1 MSFSRRLLKPEM
13 QKLFAE
19 LCEEQVLMHINPN
32 EVKARKKQ
40 RKIETEVSDLRRK
53 MDETIGKNIVLSNR
67 EIRLLRYLE
76 LTKEEK
82 EKLKGSYK
90 VAKKLEKL
98 ESMGQDKNDSSDED
112 EEDEKNDDA
121 EYPSLDSY
129 TSENSHSGIYQY
141 ICNIINTYKS
151 IKIIH
156 GFIRWSCIPPKPR
169 ATKPNGINADGG
181 RDFGRHSNGWLREDR
196 TPRSY
201 TVGSYWFLKR
211 HGNFREHQVVTDKV

>member
-1 MSFSRRLLKPEM
+1 MFIFRLIKPEM
-13 QKLFAE
+13 QKLFHE
-19 LCEEQVLMHINPN
+19 LCEEQILMHINPN
-32 EVKARKKQ
+32 EVKVRKKQ

-112 EEDEKNDDA
+112 DDDEKNDDA

-129 TSENSHSGIYQY
+129 TSENSHSGNY
-141 ICNIINTYKS
+141 
-151 IKIIH
+151 
-156 GFIRWSCIPPKPR
+156 
-169 ATKPNGINADGG
+169 
-181 RDFGRHSNGWLREDR
+181 
-196 TPRSY
+196 
-201 TVGSYWFLKR
+201 
-211 HGNFREHQVVTDKV
+211 

>member
-1 MSFSRRLLKPEM
+1 MLCSSKNLLLVSYLTFFYFFILTKILLFRLIKPDT
-13 QKLFAE
+13 QKLFSE
-19 LCEEQVLMHINPN
+19 LCEEQIMMHVNTN
-32 EVKARKKQ
+32 EVKSRKKQ

-53 MDETIGKNIVLSNR
+53 MDETIGRNIVLSNR

-112 EEDEKNDDA
+112 DDDDKNDDA

-129 TSENSHSGIYQY
+129 TSENSHSG
-141 ICNIINTYKS
+141 NLHVN
-151 IKIIH
+151 
-156 GFIRWSCIPPKPR
+156 
-169 ATKPNGINADGG
+169 
-181 RDFGRHSNGWLREDR
+181 
-196 TPRSY
+196 
-201 TVGSYWFLKR
+201 
-211 HGNFREHQVVTDKV
+211 